1 VFLRKLR
8 RFIGFQLI
16 SLLAVAAQ
24 PLRFHADTSETV
36 NVLYH
41 AACLSGHIGCSKS
54 IFEAFWHGEMKW
66 QPADRTALDRFAA
79 VFDDA
84 VRAAAGSAPAPLMP
98 NFLGYFPA
106 MNARRNLLLSVIE
119 GHPDTRLRAPLDHFR
134 HRLHP
139 WLQSTGNATIRRHTP
154 AAVNVLDKHG
164 MPDVMAH
171 VAAFMESPIPTR
183 DVFIHAIARPFGD
196 PKQASAT
203 VRANHFFVEVTSAD
217 KPEDTAWKAAHELT
231 HYLYEGAPR
240 DKHIVLMNQF
250 LAVDTPAAPAFYA
263 LLNDSLA
270 TAVQLLA
277 CERFGI
283 PMDDPYNHPY
293 FPRLARATLPLLKKA
308 LSEGHPALHT
318 GFVAD
323 YIRAGSAALDAD
335 VDTPAFQLSAA
346 AILPENGAED
356 AANALSAGIQ
366 PAFSTDRDDE
376 WKKFENLSAVYLV
389 TYPHVSGIPLAA
401 VQTGGARALGWVYPR
416 GAKARVYILAGKTP
430 ADILDA
436 VKRFVELKSSP
447 AEGLLFTVP

>member
-1 VFLRKLR
+1 MFLRKLR
-8 RFIGFQLI
+8 RFIGLQLL

-41 AACLSGHIGCSKS
+41 AACLSGHIGCSKP

-66 QPADRTALDRFAA
+66 QPADQTALDRFAA

-84 VRAAAGSAPAPLMP
+84 VRAAPSSAPAPLMP

-106 MNARRNLLLSVIE
+106 MQARQNLLLGVIE

-134 HRLHP
+134 RRLHP

-154 AAVNVLDKHG
+154 AAVNVLDEYG
-164 MPDVMAH
+164 MPDVMAR
-171 VAAFMESPIPTR
+171 VAGFMESPIRAR

-196 PKQASAT
+196 PKQATAT

-240 DKHIVLMNQF
+240 DKHLALMNQF
-250 LAVDTPAAPAFYA
+250 LAVDTPAGPAFYA

-277 CERFGI
+277 CEGKAHPQPPELLRDIHILLCKLPPENF
-283 PMDDPYNHPY
+283 DDLRHLQLLQLSTVGYEHLRDL
-293 FPRLARATLPLLKKA
+293 RLAERPIRVCNARGVFDTAIAEWNLAMMINLTRNLRQMIRV
-308 LSEGHPALHT
+308 SNS
-318 GFVAD
+318 FV
-323 YIRAGSAALDAD
+323 
-335 VDTPAFQLSAA
+335 VDRTV
-346 AILPENGAED
+346 
-356 AANALSAGIQ
+356 IQ
-366 PAFSTDRDDE
+366 
-376 WKKFENLSAVYLV
+376 
-389 TYPHVSGIPLAA
+389 
-401 VQTGGARALGWVYPR
+401 
-416 GAKARVYILAGKTP
+416 
-430 ADILDA
+430 
-436 VKRFVELKSSP
+436 
-447 AEGLLFTVP
+447 